1 MGVINQPLPLNALN
15 HFASTSTLPAHAP
28 TVLLV
33 GFTGWNDAGDAVID
47 AFRAL
52 WEHYPATQAPGFDV
66 SGCYNYTETRPL
78 LSIDEDGTQ
87 RITWPDTVF
96 SEAHTTAG
104 VRLLTLS
111 GPEPSMNWQAYI
123 ERFKDLVQREQ
134 VDLVVF
140 CGALLDEVPHTRP
153 LPLSVTSYTSSV
165 LALEGVEAN
174 TYQGPTG
181 LIGVLAFEA
190 GQAHIPALSL
200 WVSVPHYLPEP
211 PHPKATFTL
220 LSALEAILGFPM
232 PLERS
237 ADDISSWNHQ
247 ADALIEDE
255 PELASYV
262 RTLESIAEANDDIA
276 DLSQI
281 DIAAQFEK
289 FLKDQDDT

>member
-1 MGVINQPLPLNALN
+1 M
-15 HFASTSTLPAHAP
+15 
-28 TVLLV
+28 
-33 GFTGWNDAGDAVID
+33 
-47 AFRAL
+47 
-52 WEHYPATQAPGFDV
+52 
-66 SGCYNYTETRPL
+66 
-78 LSIDEDGTQ
+78 
-87 RITWPDTVF
+87 
-96 SEAHTTAG
+96 
-104 VRLLTLS
+104 
-111 GPEPSMNWQAYI
+111 
-123 ERFKDLVQREQ
+123 
-134 VDLVVF
+134 
-140 CGALLDEVPHTRP
+140 
-153 LPLSVTSYTSSV
+153 
-165 LALEGVEAN
+165 
-174 TYQGPTG
+174 
-181 LIGVLAFEA
+181 LAFEA

-237 ADDISSWNHQ
+237 ADDIASWNHQ

-289 FLKDQDDT
+289 FLKDQDDN